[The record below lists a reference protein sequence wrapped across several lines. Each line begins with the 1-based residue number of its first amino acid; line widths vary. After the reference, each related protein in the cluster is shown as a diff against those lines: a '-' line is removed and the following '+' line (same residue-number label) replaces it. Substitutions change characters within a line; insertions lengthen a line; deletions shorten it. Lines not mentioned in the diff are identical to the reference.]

1 MREVKEPMAVRA
13 QHVYNDV
20 CKKLP
25 KSRLAVLIFGFALS
39 LAFGGVVA
47 LWNISSG
54 PLYNLND
61 IGSWR
66 NRLLFILMTAA
77 VQVMLH
83 ALLTLLHRG
92 GYARLALRHVTLLAG
107 FVIALLAINQKT
119 YVFVEQLLP
128 MIRQMDA
135 QGLAAI
141 GAMETNLS
149 SSALTLIYAM
159 TRGPVYDM

>member
-54 PLYNLND
+54 PLHNLND
-61 IGSWR
+61 IGSWN

-77 VQVMLH
+77 VQT
-83 ALLTLLHRG
+83 ALG
-92 GYARLALRHVTLLAG
+92 IGYGVWILRH
-107 FVIALLAINQKT
+107 K
-119 YVFVEQLLP
+119 E
-128 MIRQMDA
+128 
-135 QGLAAI
+135 
-141 GAMETNLS
+141 EKK
-149 SSALTLIYAM
+149 
-159 TRGPVYDM
+159 